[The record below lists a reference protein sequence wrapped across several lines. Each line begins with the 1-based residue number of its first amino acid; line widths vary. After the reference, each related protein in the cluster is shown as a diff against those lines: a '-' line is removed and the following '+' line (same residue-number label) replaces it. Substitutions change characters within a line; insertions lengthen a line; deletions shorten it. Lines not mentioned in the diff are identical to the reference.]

1 MNVSAPGCPVPVEQQ
16 PMNEYRSLQES
27 CFFRWATL
35 DRQTFLIRTFLIW
48 SLGCLFCLP
57 IAAES
62 FTWTSALAKC
72 LLATTAGATGLLMLL
87 LLRLYLGWGY
97 ICDRLY
103 SPTIVYEET
112 GWYDCQA
119 WAKPTASLTQER
131 LIVTYELRPF
141 LLRLRYSFVILCL
154 TLGAEVSLLTLT

>member
-1 MNVSAPGCPVPVEQQ
+1 
-16 PMNEYRSLQES
+16 MNEYRSLQES

-35 DRQTFLIRTFLIW
+35 GPQAFLIRTFLIW
-48 SLGCLFCLP
+48 SVGCLFCLP
-57 IAAES
+57 IAVES
-62 FTWTSALAKC
+62 FTWKSALAKC
-72 LLATTAGATGLLMLL
+72 LLATAAGATGLLLLL

-112 GWYDCQA
+112 GWYDCQT
-119 WAKPTASLTQER
+119 WPKPTEALSQER

-141 LLRLRYSFVILCL
+141 LRRLRYSFILLCL
-154 TLGAEVSLLTLT
+154 SLGAEVSLLTLT